1 MSEPAE
7 AQMAI
12 GLHLP
17 ETERVV
23 PWIEIADLCTTAE
36 AVGFDSLWV
45 PDHLLYEEPDGD
57 KTGPWECW
65 SQLCA
70 IAAITERVAIA
81 PLVLC
86 TSFREPGLIAKMA
99 VTLDE
104 ISDGRLI
111 LGLGAGWNEP
121 EYRAFGFPYESR
133 FSRFLESFTIIRTL
147 LQEGAIDFI
156 GRYYTLRDCEI
167 RPQGPRPEG
176 PPLLIG
182 SRGPRVLAATLPHV
196 DYWNGWARWWGND
209 PARFS
214 ELVDQVDS
222 MMDLT
227 GTPRGQVEKT
237 CSLFIRLDNG
247 ITPDNPEAPHFQGTP
262 DAIVELLQQYQ
273 QLGIEHVQIVLDPIT
288 PDGVTQFGKIIERF
302 RTA

>member
-1 MSEPAE
+1 M
-7 AQMAI
+7 
-12 GLHLP
+12 HLP

-23 PWIEIADLCTTAE
+23 RWTEIADLCTTAE

-45 PDHLLYEEPDGD
+45 PDHLVYEEPDGE

-70 IAAITERVAIA
+70 IAAITERMEIA

-104 ISDGRLI
+104 ISNGRLI

-121 EYRAFGFPYESR
+121 EYRAFGFPYDSR
-133 FSRFLESFTIIRTL
+133 FGRFVESFTIIRTL
-147 LQEGAIDFI
+147 LREGEIDFS

-167 RPQGPRPEG
+167 RPAGPRPEG

-182 SRGPRVLAATLPHV
+182 SRGPKVLAATLPHV
-196 DYWNGWARWWGND
+196 AYWNGWARWWGND
-209 PARFS
+209 AARFPALLES
-214 ELVDQVDS
+214 VERALEES
-222 MMDLT
+222 
-227 GTPRGQVEKT
+227 GTPANTVEKT

-247 ITPDNPEAPHFQGTP
+247 VTPDSPEAPHVQGTP
-262 DAIVELLQQYQ
+262 DEIVELLAQYQ
-273 QLGIEHVQIVLDPIT
+273 QMGVGHVQIVLDPIT
-288 PDGVTQFGKIIERF
+288 PAGVTQFGTIIERF
-302 RTA
+302 HAQETG